1 LPGRLD
7 PGFEPVAL
15 PAFRPDQ
22 DDPGG
27 LNKQHAQVAIAALGY
42 LAQDRAIPRGDLL
55 WDKPQPSGE
64 VAALVERIPG
74 ADRRH
79 HRAGGNRT
87 DPRHTHQPLAT
98 SILACQRIDLSRHA
112 LDPLIQPPPIA
123 GQTLYEVDHSRR

>member
-1 LPGRLD
+1 LD
-7 PGFEPVAL
+7 PGLEPVAL
-15 PAFRPDQ
+15 PALRPDQ
-22 DDPGG
+22 DDPGS
-27 LNKQHAQVAIAALGY
+27 LDEQHAQVAIAALGY

-55 WDKPQPSGE
+55 RDQPQPSCE

-98 SILACQRIDLSRHA
+98 GILACQRIDLARQA
-112 LDPLIQPPPIA
+112 LDPLIQAPTVA
-123 GQTLYEVDHSRR
+123 GQTRYEVDHARR